1 MISSKQLIILI
12 VAFTSISIL
21 CGCSSTIKISE
32 FPKPPDILLEEPKC
46 LNEASNSELLSDL
59 LDTVVENYGICRTNQ
74 ERLILWQSWYL
85 EQEKLYQ
92 LPSLKLRT
100 LSEYLANSKG

>member
-85 EQEKLYQ
+85 EQEKLYKE
-92 LPSLKLRT
+92 SRFKF
-100 LSEYLANSKG
+100 NSPFSIFR